1 MGEACGGC
9 RVSKKGKKPG
19 DVPHVSSFLLS
30 GALHKYGDMGPAS
43 LARDPV
49 RKIPPR
55 IPRKKFAVLRQK
67 SFANWQGFSSASTAK
82 KVTTD
87 EHTDPCSSVFI
98 CEAATEYLRRYELSR
113 PCTSWMPARHL
124 AQSTGTPST
133 KNKLT
138 QTLAV
143 PLWSDGDARF
153 TARPRTR

>member
-1 MGEACGGC
+1 
-9 RVSKKGKKPG
+9 
-19 DVPHVSSFLLS
+19 LLS

-113 PCTSWMPARHL
+113 LPVRPGCQL
-124 AQSTGTPST
+124 ATWH
-133 KNKLT
+133 K
-138 QTLAV
+138 V
-143 PLWSDGDARF
+143 PGLHQ
-153 TARPRTR
+153 PRTSSPRLWPFHCGVMVMLGSRPDHAPGSAALEPCHLYPSYGGCA